1 MHLAGTSTS
10 RKPSVAARASESDA
24 AIAGKRNHGRNQGM
38 VSSFN
43 GVLSLMVTAIKGTY
57 ASNDKE
63 DADNDGNGTPILT
76 PLAYGVFR
84 SSIVV
89 VLSLFL

>member
-1 MHLAGTSTS
+1 
-10 RKPSVAARASESDA
+10 
-24 AIAGKRNHGRNQGM
+24 M

-57 ASNDKE
+57 ASNDE
-63 DADNDGNGTPILT
+63 DDGDNDGNVTPILT

-89 VLSLFL
+89 VLFHSLIMVRPRGIAHGLHPP